1 MCGRVTRRQDGAVLL
16 TDPRNF
22 REKSV
27 RVGVHNTELMNVVWS
42 CSWNAVCGRVTK
54 RQDGVVLLTDPRNFR
69 EKSVCVGV
77 HNTELMERGV
87 VLLMERGVGG
97 RVTRRQ
103 DAAFVE

>member
-1 MCGRVTRRQDGAVLL
+1 MVLL

-22 REKSV
+22 
-27 RVGVHNTELMNVVWS
+27 
-42 CSWNAVCGRVTK
+42 C
-54 RQDGVVLLTDPRNFR
+54 

-87 VLLMERGVGG
+87 VLLMERGVCG

-103 DAAFVE
+103 DGVVLLTDPRNFRDKSERPRSGTE